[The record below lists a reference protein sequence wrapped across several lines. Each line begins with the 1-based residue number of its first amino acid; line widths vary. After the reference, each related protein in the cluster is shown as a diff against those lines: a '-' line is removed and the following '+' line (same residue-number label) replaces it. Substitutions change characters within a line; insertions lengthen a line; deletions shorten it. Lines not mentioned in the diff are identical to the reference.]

1 MATKSKG
8 KKDHRK
14 KVQARNQRLA
24 EQKRKNEKFQ
34 REFIMN
40 LIKQEQEKGL
50 FNNPQSISQDPNATV
65 LDGPMLNSLDL
76 NGPILDG
83 PILDGPILDTV
94 EVVDVENLEDNSEET
109 KEDLVLDTP
118 VDVDVETLEDSSG
131 ETKED

>member
-50 FNNPQSISQDPNATV
+50 FDNSQSISETPTI
-65 LDGPMLNSLDL
+65 DGPILNGLDL
-76 NGPILDG
+76 SGPILDG
-83 PILDGPILDTV
+83 PILDGPVIEVTEV
-94 EVVDVENLEDNSEET
+94 EEVIENVEETIVENSESQLEDNSGEN
-109 KEDLVLDTP
+109 KE
-118 VDVDVETLEDSSG
+118 
-131 ETKED
+131 